1 MNFFNIFIRLF
12 DTVSVVKKLKLCLH
26 FYSPRFYRNYL
37 SQLSS
42 FISAFPNFYSLFPY
56 PNYYLCFES
65 SIQQLDRIKQ
75 QIMKKEIEEKDSRI
89 ERLKIK
95 REQEISNCRAQAHY
109 TAELREQL
117 K

>member
-1 MNFFNIFIRLF
+1 MF
-12 DTVSVVKKLKLCLH
+12 H
-26 FYSPRFYRNYL
+26 
-37 SQLSS
+37 Q
-42 FISAFPNFYSLFPY
+42 PNYSLYFS
-56 PNYYLCFES
+56 S

-95 REQEISNCRAQAHY
+95 REHEISNCRAQAHY

-117 K
+117 RYIYSYLHLLS

>member
-1 MNFFNIFIRLF
+1 MYPQ
-12 DTVSVVKKLKLCLH
+12 S
-26 FYSPRFYRNYL
+26 NYC
-37 SQLSS
+37 
-42 FISAFPNFYSLFPY
+42 
-56 PNYYLCFES
+56 LCFRS

-75 QIMKKEIEEKDSRI
+75 QIMKREIEEKDSRI

-117 K
+117 KYCITQCTLSFSVSE